1 MSYLLRWLIV
11 LAVAWIAFRLWR
23 SATRRSVTDRKG
35 STTVPLVR
43 CAHCGTHVPAHEA
56 LERSGRH
63 YCSLEH
69 LNAGPRAG

>member
-56 LERSGRH
+56 LERGGQH

-69 LNAGPRAG
+69 LKAGPRAE